1 MLEIKS
7 LNLADAQQLMTLAL
21 EKAKEIKSPS
31 NVAIVDANG
40 YLLSHVRMDDAQ
52 LPSIEHAIHKA
63 KTSALFKKS
72 TIDLQK
78 DSEPGGSLF
87 GLNNTLDNTV
97 IVFAGGEPIK
107 LKETVVGAIGIS
119 GGTAEQ
125 DQTVASFAAEKFN
138 VI

>member
-7 LNLADAQQLMTLAL
+7 LDLADAQKLISLAL

-31 NVAIVDANG
+31 NIAIVDANG
-40 YLLSHVRMDDAQ
+40 YLLSHVRMDGAQ

-63 KTSALFKKS
+63 KTSALFQKS
-72 TIDLQK
+72 TIALQK

-107 LKETVVGAIGIS
+107 LDDTVIGAIGIS

-125 DQTVASFAAEKFN
+125 DQTVALSASENFKL
-138 VI
+138 